1 MKFAV
6 SVVALLILTVPAQ
19 ARMRHDR
26 ICDFAQDRADLLNR
40 SYYNPE
46 GGNAVMFGTCRSI
59 EDLPNGKMNMTRHHW
74 WLAMGCGYQAYRE
87 GKQLD
92 DNPYKNDELKD
103 TWQKGWKIARK
114 SCATDKLPTFNRDD
128 TE

>member
-26 ICDFAQDRADLLNR
+26 ICDFAQDRA
-40 SYYNPE
+40 
-46 GGNAVMFGTCRSI
+46 
-59 EDLPNGKMNMTRHHW
+59 DLPNGKMNMTRHHW